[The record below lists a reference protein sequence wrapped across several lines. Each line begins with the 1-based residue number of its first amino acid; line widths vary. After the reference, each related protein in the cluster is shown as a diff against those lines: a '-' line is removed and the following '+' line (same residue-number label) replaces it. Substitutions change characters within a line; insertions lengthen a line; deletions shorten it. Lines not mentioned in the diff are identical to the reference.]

1 MNLPMQRGARGASAG
16 SNFFTSPFISSHVEE
31 ELADRL
37 SARTTQKTLHLS
49 IEGQRYQLLVSFM
62 SMEEKVADRE
72 DDSSTIVYQIGCWL
86 GPTTF

>member
-1 MNLPMQRGARGASAG
+1 MQRGARGASAG
-16 SNFFTSPFISSHVEE
+16 NNLVFSFTSPFISSHVEE
-31 ELADRL
+31 ELADCL
-37 SARTTQKTLHLS
+37 SARTTHKTLHLS
-49 IEGQRYQLLVSFM
+49 IKDQRYQLLVSFM